1 MNLNLAV
8 FDLAGT
14 TVIDDNYVL
23 TAFQNAFKNNKLSVS
38 DEEVNPLMGYH
49 KPTAI
54 QILLEKKEVLYDRE
68 LINKIHH
75 DFENEMVDFYEYSP
89 QVKPMP
95 DAEDIFFLLK
105 EKGVKVAVNTGFSK
119 AVAATILSR
128 FKWLD
133 RGLVDDYIA
142 SDEVKEGRPFPDMI
156 NTLKKRLGINETD
169 KVMKVGDTVVDILEG
184 QNAEC
189 DYIVAVTTGATLRKE
204 LEKYRPTYIVDFLSE
219 IPALINTDASLYV

>member
-1 MNLNLAV
+1 MNLKLAV

-14 TVIDDNYVL
+14 TVVDDNYVL
-23 TAFQNAFKNNKLSVS
+23 TAFQKAFKNKELSVS
-38 DEEVNPLMGYH
+38 HDEINPLMGYH

-54 QILLEKKEVLYDRE
+54 QIILEKKEVQSDQE

-75 DFENEMVDFYEYSP
+75 DFENEMLDFYEYSP

-95 DAEDIFFLLK
+95 DAEDFFFFLK

-128 FKWLD
+128 FKWLE

-142 SDEVKEGRPFPDMI
+142 SDEVKEGRPSPDMI
-156 NTLKKRLGINETD
+156 NTLKKKLGITETD

-189 DYIVAVTTGATLRKE
+189 DYIVAVTTGATLREE
-204 LEKYRPTYIVDFLSE
+204 LEKYRPTYIVCSLSE
-219 IPALINTDASLYV
+219 IPALLNTDSSLYV